1 MGSLVNRVFQR
12 MTRLTQEK
20 AEHAIAL
27 VLRYGSLLATV
38 IMAVGLGLLLVR
50 GGLSAMPQF
59 HRPRAHRIAVAALAP
74 ELVKFN
80 PAAMIE
86 LGILLLLLTPI
97 FRILVAIVT
106 FALERDYKYVL
117 VSVGV
122 LAVVLLSISF
132 AIES

>member
-1 MGSLVNRVFQR
+1 
-12 MTRLTQEK
+12 MTRLTPEK

-27 VLRYGSLLATV
+27 VLRYGSLLATL
-38 IMAVGLGLLLVR
+38 IMALGLGVWLVR

-59 HRPRAHRIAVAALAP
+59 HRPPAHRIAVAALAP

-86 LGILLLLLTPI
+86 LGVLLLLLTPI